1 MSTDKEL
8 KKDLGLDESNP
19 IPADYQIPFFVHQ
32 DDMNRLD
39 HSHKRVEKWLII
51 LCIIIFIA
59 FVGTNAY
66 WVWYEQQ
73 YQDVVVTETTQ
84 DGNGVNV
91 IGTSGDIDYGT
102 KEKDS
107 EDKG

>member
-1 MSTDKEL
+1 MNTDKEL
-8 KKDLGLDESNP
+8 KKELGLDESNP
-19 IPADYQIPFFVHQ
+19 IPADYHIPFFVHQ

-39 HSHKRVEKWLII
+39 HSHKRIEKWLII
-51 LCIIIFIA
+51 LCLIIFIA

-66 WVWYEQQ
+66 WIAYEQSF
-73 YQDVVVTETTQ
+73 QDVVVTETSQ

-91 IGTSGDIDYGT
+91 IGTSGDIDYGS

-107 EDKG
+107 ENKG